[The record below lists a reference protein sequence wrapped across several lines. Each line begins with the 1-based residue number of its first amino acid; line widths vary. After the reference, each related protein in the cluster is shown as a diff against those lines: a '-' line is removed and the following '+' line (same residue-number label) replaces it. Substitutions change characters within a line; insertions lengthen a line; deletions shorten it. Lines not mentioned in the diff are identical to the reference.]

1 MMIIYVVN
9 YDDNDDAIPRMQ
21 WEHSATGTVIFDGR
35 MQMSGPDLNLLPPL
49 HCNDDDD
56 DDDDDNERE
65 RYNI

>member
-1 MMIIYVVN
+1 
-9 YDDNDDAIPRMQ
+9 MQ

-35 MQMSGPDLNLLPPL
+35 MQMSVPDLNLLPPL

>member
-1 MMIIYVVN
+1 
-9 YDDNDDAIPRMQ
+9 MQ

-56 DDDDDNERE
+56 DDDDDDNEVKG
-65 RYNI
+65 IIFDIM

>member
-1 MMIIYVVN
+1 
-9 YDDNDDAIPRMQ
+9 MQ

-56 DDDDDNERE
+56 DDDNDNERE